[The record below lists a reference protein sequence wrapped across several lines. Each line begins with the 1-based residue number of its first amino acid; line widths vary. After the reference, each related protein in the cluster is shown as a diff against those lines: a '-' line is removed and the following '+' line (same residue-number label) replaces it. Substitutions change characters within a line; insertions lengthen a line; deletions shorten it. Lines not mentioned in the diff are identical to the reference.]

1 MAAKA
6 GQVVSGFGKV
16 QDALEPRQAQGA
28 LARLDP
34 RL

>member
-16 QDALEPRQAQGA
+16 EGA
-28 LARLDP
+28 LAQRQAKSRFRP
-34 RL
+34 